1 VADGELGGGAM
12 AGIGLPSS
20 EFIARATPGTIGD
33 GTSTGSKREAWRTH
47 LAGLER
53 QKTVKEGVRLPKAA
67 AGLLCTAARQRK
79 PSKRKLKGERVGR
92 LRINDPHPSVTYG
105 SGQIDGFV
113 ALLPSSSGGY

>member
-1 VADGELGGGAM
+1 VAVGELGGGAM

-33 GTSTGSKREAWRTH
+33 GTSMGSKREAWRTH

-53 QKTVKEGVRLPKAA
+53 RKSVKEGVRLPKAVA
-67 AGLLCTAARQRK
+67 DLLCTAARQRK
-79 PSKRKLKGERVGR
+79 PSKQKLKGERVGR

-105 SGQIDGFV
+105 GGQIDGFV
-113 ALLPSSSGGY
+113 ALLSSSSGGC